1 MVFYSGQEEAERK
14 FCATLG
20 ELVVRWNDLEALL
33 QLFLYKTTD
42 ARGYRVDVL
51 IANLGNV
58 ALTDSIKAIADDYEE
73 SLRSHFKHCATYFD
87 VLRTYRNHYVH
98 GPIAFASQGTP
109 PKLIG
114 FTQSQSSKGGVL
126 RLHQGQITIE
136 QLEEFIVWIASLR
149 SYLSDLLTK
158 LYTLPNTFLVSEL
171 SMPIIPKKL
180 DVPKINLIKRDR

>member
-136 QLEEFIVWIASLR
+136 QLEEFIVWIASLEA
-149 SYLSDLLTK
+149 T
-158 LYTLPNTFLVSEL
+158 
-171 SMPIIPKKL
+171 
-180 DVPKINLIKRDR
+180 